1 MSGDFKQRK
10 LDHRK
15 RGCSLP
21 PGSKNIVKVDQL
33 LPPGWTKVTT
43 DSYLLPPGCKNLIA
57 SLKVEIPQHFQK
69 TRPVIWNLLLPF
81 KGEAMIHAPFTVKK
95 LAVLLGEKPPVICA
109 DLIQLGIYATPD
121 DDLSLKT
128 TEQLFQKH
136 GFTIKYTSS

>member
-21 PGSKNIVKVDQL
+21 LGCKDIVKVDQL

-57 SLKVEIPQHFQK
+57 FLKLELPQHFEK
-69 TRPVIWNLLLPF
+69 TRPAIWNLLAHS
-81 KGEAMIHAPFTVKK
+81 KGEVMIHAPFTVKK
-95 LAVLLGEKPPVICA
+95 LAVLLGEKPLVICA
-109 DLIQLGIYATPD
+109 NLIQLGIYATPD

-128 TEQLFQKH
+128 TEQLVRKY
-136 GFTIKYTSS
+136 GFTIKSSSP